1 MLRVLFILGL
11 FLSLSFG
18 ASNLKI
24 ATYNVENLF
33 DDKIDG
39 SEYKDFKNGSWG
51 AKQYSHKLNQ
61 IATVLLDLDA
71 DIIALQE
78 IENEGVL
85 KALAQKSGYK
95 YYSFATLDRF
105 SPVGLG
111 FLSRVSLTKS
121 QKFSPNG
128 VKTRPILMICVDFD
142 NLCLFNAHLP
152 AHKNSDLDRKNA
164 AKALITAASN
174 HQKSVVLGDLNSELG
189 YKFLLNDLK
198 GYTNLWKIEN
208 NALKGKKSIDHILLS
223 DDLLKNADLSYK
235 KSSFDVFG
243 PRFRASDHKP
253 LFATLISLNAASIA
267 KTASLAATNVSPQ
280 ASKAQL
286 NIKVAKSVDEIYS
299 LDLNPAKIT
308 LTASFCDNKGCA
320 LSDSNG
326 RGIYAYKLSANEG
339 DEITLIAHKTSIYK
353 GNLQLNGYQIQD
365 IKKSS
370 ATPKYANLQGA
381 RSGDVV
387 FIKALDI
394 KNGYAK
400 IDNKSYK
407 IYSLSGKKQGK
418 QKAQKAMFWIYN
430 NEPELII
437 K

>member
-18 ASNLKI
+18 ASELKI

-33 DDKIDG
+33 DDKVQG

-253 LFATLISLNAASIA
+253 LFATLISPNAASIA
-267 KTASLAATNVSPQ
+267 KSASLVATNASPQ
-280 ASKAQL
+280 ASKAQ
-286 NIKVAKSVDEIYS
+286 IDFMVAKSVDEIYKTNIQTS
-299 LDLNPAKIT
+299 KIT
-308 LTASFCDNKGCA
+308 LVASFCDKKGCA

-326 RGIYAYKLSANEG
+326 RGIYAYKVNLNEG
-339 DEITLIAHKTSIYK
+339 DEVTLLAKKTSIYK
-353 GNLQLNGYQIQD
+353 GNLQLSDYEILG
-365 IKKSS
+365 IKKSN
-370 ATPKYANLQGA
+370 TKIKYAKLQNA
-381 RSGDVV
+381 RSGDVI
-387 FIKALDI
+387 FSDLDI
-394 KNGYAK
+394 KDGYA
-400 IDNKSYK
+400 SLGGMTYK

>member
-111 FLSRVSLTKS
+111 FLSRVSITKS
-121 QKFSPNG
+121 QKFIVNG

-223 DDLLKNADLSYK
+223 DDLFKNIDLSYK

-267 KTASLAATNVSPQ
+267 KSASLVATNASPQ
-280 ASKAQL
+280 ASKAQ
-286 NIKVAKSVDEIYS
+286 IDFMVAKSVDEIYKTNIQTS
-299 LDLNPAKIT
+299 KIT
-308 LTASFCDNKGCA
+308 LVASFCDKKGCA
-320 LSDSNG
+320 LSDTNG
-326 RGIYAYKLSANEG
+326 RGIYAYKANLNEG
-339 DEITLIAHKTSIYK
+339 DEVTLLAKKTSIYK
-353 GNLQLNGYQIQD
+353 GNLQLSDYEILG
-365 IKKSS
+365 IKKSN
-370 ATPKYANLQGA
+370 TKIKYAKLQNA
-381 RSGDVV
+381 RSGDVI
-387 FIKALDI
+387 FSDLDI
-394 KNGYAK
+394 KDGYA
-400 IDNKSYK
+400 SLGGMTYK